1 MGGGAESQRSCAW
14 LPRAASGRLEAPTP
28 SPALSFLAGITALQR
43 SSCCPPA
50 GPLASGPGC
59 QPAGRGGSLAGSQLT
74 VPELSAR
81 RQARQ
86 GRDPPPLNGA
96 PGQATGQGQASHRH
110 SSKGPCGH
118 LLHAGLRDVMLP
130 GGDPGGLAPMYSA
143 QLFTTV
149 EGARGAEGIFK
160 SNNNKNSNHHS

>member
-28 SPALSFLAGITALQR
+28 SPALSFLAGITALER

-110 SSKGPCGH
+110 SSKGALRAPAPRWAQGRNV
-118 LLHAGLRDVMLP
+118 AGWGPRRTRSHVLSSAFHYRGRSTWS
-130 GGDPGGLAPMYSA
+130 GGNF
-143 QLFTTV
+143 QV
-149 EGARGAEGIFK
+149 K
-160 SNNNKNSNHHS
+160 